1 MRDIKVS
8 MLVIKIIITGIM
20 CSLISVY
27 AQENKSNIRTYKS
40 GESIPIGVWS
50 ETREVTQKDV
60 NNIRTYVAGDSIP
73 IGNWKESKE
82 LLQKNKSNIKTY
94 KAGDSIPL
102 GNWKDSKENSIVPKS
117 SIIPLSGA
125 LGDSITTHVGI
136 NILNL
141 KEANGLISTNPAGLV
156 GLFVIKAGVVYY
168 FENSEPKKRKA
179 GLKTTAGIW
188 SGVTMHNLLLIA
200 GASNPV
206 GLIGGTLFGAYMY
219 KKEEDILNSEN

>member
-1 MRDIKVS
+1 

-27 AQENKSNIRTYKS
+27 AQENKSNIRTYKA

-50 ETREVTQKDV
+50 EIREVTEKDV
-60 NNIRTYVAGDSIP
+60 NNIR
-73 IGNWKESKE
+73 
-82 LLQKNKSNIKTY
+82 TY

-102 GNWKDSKENSIVPKS
+102 GNWKESKENSIVPKS
-117 SIIPLSGA
+117 LIIPLSGA
-125 LGDSITTHVGI
+125 LGDSITTHVGV
-136 NILNL
+136 NVLNL